1 MLSSITVKFE
11 TFYKRGGG
19 AMAIM
24 FSPESQ
30 PQNKAILEWF
40 LRYNTNKGIKTEN
53 GSNFLI

>member
-30 PQNKAILEWF
+30 PQNKAILE
-40 LRYNTNKGIKTEN
+40 
-53 GSNFLI
+53 